1 MPPLNILYAE
11 DDAWLALSVSEVL
24 EEEGWRVKIC
34 ENGLAALEEIE
45 NRENYD
51 LLLLDNHLPGVSGV
65 ELVRRARLLAHRRET
80 PIIIISASEF
90 GREARHAGADLFLK
104 KPFNISEITEQ
115 ILKLT
120 RRA

>member
-11 DDAWLALSVSEVL
+11 DDAWLALSVSEML

-34 ENGLAALEEIE
+34 ESGLAALEEIE

-65 ELVRRARLLAHRRET
+65 ELVRRARLLAHRRQT

-90 GREARHAGADLFLK
+90 GREARRAGADLFLK
-104 KPFNISEITEQ
+104 KPFNISEIAEQ

>member
-11 DDAWLALSVSEVL
+11 DDAWLVLNVSEML
-24 EEEGWRVKIC
+24 EEEGWCVRIC

-45 NRENYD
+45 NSESYD
-51 LLLLDNHLPGVSGV
+51 LLLLDNHLPGVSGL
-65 ELVRRARLLAHRRET
+65 ELVRRTRRLAHRRHT

-90 GREARHAGADLFLK
+90 GRKALRAGADLFLK
-104 KPFNISEITEQ
+104 KPVNLGALTEQ

>member
-1 MPPLNILYAE
+1 MPPLTILYAE
-11 DDAWLALSVSEVL
+11 DNTVLMLNVTEML

-45 NRENYD
+45 NHESYD
-51 LLLLDNHLPGVSGV
+51 LLLLDNHLPGVSGL
-65 ELVRRARLLAHRRET
+65 ELARRARLLAHRRET
-80 PIIIISASEF
+80 PIIIISATEA
-90 GREARHAGADLFLK
+90 GREARGAGADLFLK

>member
-1 MPPLNILYAE
+1 MPPLNILFAE
-11 DDAWLALSVSEVL
+11 DDAWLALSVSEML
-24 EEEGWRVKIC
+24 EEEGWRVRIC

-51 LLLLDNHLPGVSGV
+51 LLLLDNHLPGVGGL
-65 ELVRRARLLAHRRET
+65 ELVRRARLLAHRRQT
-80 PIIIISASEF
+80 PIIIISATES
-90 GREARHAGADLFLK
+90 GREARRAGADLFLK